1 MFITSREK
9 AIIDLIIKT
18 SGKHTV
24 TSIATYLNVS
34 VRTIHRDLKAIE
46 KILKQFHLKLMRAT
60 NDGLSIDGKNEH
72 VFRLIQKL
80 LDVKPT
86 DQTPKERKLQL
97 LIVLLE
103 EGESFKIQS
112 LASQLGVSMTTLTTY
127 LDELTEWLDRYN
139 VRLTRKRGVGV
150 KLYGIETNK
159 RIALGD
165 YFLQL
170 FNEELIESLFLVEI
184 GNYLK
189 KKVLHYLTPKY
200 LLEIDKL
207 VSSTINKG
215 KSRLADSDYVRLI
228 VHICITMQRTEK
240 NPLLDDGLE
249 CSSELKEEYSLIEQ
263 VCKELENKFL
273 TVFTKKDICLLAVIL
288 KGSKLQAAESIEYD
302 RVMLGQMINNLIHAV
317 STELHVNL
325 RNDFSLFQGLLAH
338 MIPSIF
344 RLRHNMGL
352 YNPLTEDIK
361 RKYPVLFMAVS
372 NSLEK
377 EFKNVKFPED
387 DISFIVLHFGSAL
400 VLREEELNFKALV
413 VCPTGIATSK
423 ILASRIKQEF
433 IEIGSID
440 TKTIKEIPNADLQQ
454 YDLIISTVRLPFF
467 ELDYFLVTPLL
478 KKEEIEA
485 IQTFLKANVQKLTKN
500 KYQAK
505 SVKTG
510 ARASKSKSSFR
521 NVLKE
526 VKDVH
531 RCMEAI
537 LDHFSIYH
545 RHQKNGYEKI
555 ITDMLKNAEQ
565 DGLLSDVDQVINQ
578 LKDREGENG
587 IGIPNTGMGL
597 FHCRHEKIKEL
608 IFRISHLDESCL
620 VKGMDGNEM
629 SIKNVLLM
637 LAPVDLSSREQEI
650 LSLISTSLI
659 ENNEAIMIFSSA
671 NEELIREKLENI
683 FYDYL
688 QNNLIK
694 E

>member
-1 MFITSREK
+1 
-9 AIIDLIIKT
+9 
-18 SGKHTV
+18 
-24 TSIATYLNVS
+24 
-34 VRTIHRDLKAIE
+34 
-46 KILKQFHLKLMRAT
+46 
-60 NDGLSIDGKNEH
+60 
-72 VFRLIQKL
+72 
-80 LDVKPT
+80 
-86 DQTPKERKLQL
+86 
-97 LIVLLE
+97 
-103 EGESFKIQS
+103 
-112 LASQLGVSMTTLTTY
+112 
-127 LDELTEWLDRYN
+127 
-139 VRLTRKRGVGV
+139 
-150 KLYGIETNK
+150 
-159 RIALGD
+159 
-165 YFLQL
+165 
-170 FNEELIESLFLVEI
+170 
-184 GNYLK
+184 
-189 KKVLHYLTPKY
+189 
-200 LLEIDKL
+200 
-207 VSSTINKG
+207 
-215 KSRLADSDYVRLI
+215 
-228 VHICITMQRTEK
+228 
-240 NPLLDDGLE
+240 LDDGLE

-302 RVMLGQMINNLIHAV
+302 RVMLGQMIKNLIHAV

-440 TKTIKEIPNADLQQ
+440 TKSIKEIPNADLQQ

-545 RHQKNGYEKI
+545 RHQKSGYEKI

-587 IGIPNTGMGL
+587 IGSPNTGMGL